1 MEELHNVSSNN
12 TTRQWITKM
21 LEYLANLPKAEVRQ
35 PLEDLLKKK
44 RFSFRTRKK
53 IEAIIDQ

>member
-1 MEELHNVSSNN
+1 
-12 TTRQWITKM
+12 M

-44 RFSFRTRKK
+44 VFFSDPEK
-53 IEAIIDQ
+53 D